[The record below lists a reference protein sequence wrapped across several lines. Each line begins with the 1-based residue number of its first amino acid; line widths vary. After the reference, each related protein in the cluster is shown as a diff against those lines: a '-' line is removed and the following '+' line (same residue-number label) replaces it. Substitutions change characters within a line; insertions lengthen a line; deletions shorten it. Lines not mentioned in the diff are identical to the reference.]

1 MHFRICASEGI
12 LRRSRQTLRNTK
24 QKKESK
30 ARRNDWLEQTTRK
43 KYEEEVEAKNL
54 VKSWDKSKKEV
65 DVRKVADKKLKK
77 YRIEERTVPGKRK
90 SFERIRL
97 LESLKKRKKKK

>member
-1 MHFRICASEGI
+1 MHFRICAKKGI

-24 QKKESK
+24 RKKESK
-30 ARRNDWLEQTTRK
+30 ARGTIGWNKRQGKGTK
-43 KYEEEVEAKNL
+43 KKNL
-54 VKSWDKSKKEV
+54 VKNWDKSKKEV
-65 DVRKVADKKLKK
+65 DVGKVADKKLKK

-97 LESLKKRKKKK
+97 LES